1 MELTIIEKDWYN
13 KLRQAGVDEGDSN
26 LMARFKCLID
36 EFKKSSPVAINDFM
50 ELVNQDGTFYQFC
63 IESGRLTSDEIN
75 KVFHHMHRSLQSI
88 DNPFDNPLSMRFN
101 PVETLWGYF
110 KTIFK

>member
-13 KLRQAGVDEGDSN
+13 KLRQAGVDEGNSN

-36 EFKKSSPVAINDFM
+36 EFVKSSPIAINDFK
-50 ELVNQDGTFYQFC
+50 ELVNQDSPFYQFC
-63 IESGRLTSDEIN
+63 IESGRLTSDEI
-75 KVFHHMHRSLQSI
+75 KHVFHHMYRI
-88 DNPFDNPLSMRFN
+88 DNPFDNLFSMRFN

-110 KTIFK
+110 NNILK